1 MANTLKLIKTHTVGS
16 GGESIITFN
25 NIPQTFTDLMIL
37 GSVKTSRNAAN
48 DFIKGYFNS
57 DTTDGNYAG
66 FLNYNTTGAISGVSF
81 AGASAPRYFG
91 DVPGNSV
98 GVATMFSQTRIW
110 INGYSDSNTKSY
122 GSESG
127 QNSAVSGTTQ
137 LLTYSQGRWAGTSA
151 ITSISFT
158 CGVTGPWVEFSTM
171 SLYGIQGSN

>member
-25 NIPQTFTDLMIL
+25 NIPQTYTDLMIL
-37 GSVKTSRNAAN
+37 GSVKTSRNGAN

-57 DTTDGNYAG
+57 DTTDGNYSG

-91 DVPGNSV
+91 DVPGNSA
-98 GVATMFSQTRIW
+98 GVASMFSQTRIW

>member
-25 NIPQTFTDLMIL
+25 NIPQTYTDLMIL
-37 GSVKTSRNAAN
+37 GSVKTSRNGAN

-57 DTTDGNYAG
+57 DTTDGNYSG

-91 DVPGNSV
+91 DVPGNSA
-98 GVATMFSQTRIW
+98 GVASMFSQTRIW

-137 LLTYSQGRWAGTSA
+137 LLTYAQGRWAGTSA

>member
-1 MANTLKLIKTHTVGS
+1 MANTLKLIKTHTVAS

-37 GSVKTSRNAAN
+37 GSVKTSRNAMN

-57 DTTDGNYAG
+57 DTTDGNYTG
-66 FLNYNTTGAISGVSF
+66 FLNYNGSGTIPGLTF

-91 DVPGNSV
+91 DVPGNS
-98 GVATMFSQTRIW
+98 ANTTTMFSQTRIW
-110 INGYSDSNTKSY
+110 INGYTDNNTKSY

-127 QNSAVSGTTQ
+127 QNSAVSATTQ
-137 LLTYSQGRWAGTSA
+137 LQTYAQGRWSGTA
-151 ITSISFT
+151 PITSISFT

>member
-1 MANTLKLIKTHTVGS
+1 MANTLKLIKTYTVGS

-57 DTTDGNYAG
+57 DTTDGNYTG

-98 GVATMFSQTRIW
+98 GVASMFSQTRIW

>member
-25 NIPQTFTDLMIL
+25 NIPQTYTDLMIL
-37 GSVKTSRNAAN
+37 GSVKTSRNSAN

-57 DTTDGNYAG
+57 DTADGNYTG

-91 DVPGNSV
+91 DVPGNSA
-98 GVATMFSQTRIW
+98 GVASMFSQTRIW

-137 LLTYSQGRWAGTSA
+137 LLTYSQGRWGGTSA